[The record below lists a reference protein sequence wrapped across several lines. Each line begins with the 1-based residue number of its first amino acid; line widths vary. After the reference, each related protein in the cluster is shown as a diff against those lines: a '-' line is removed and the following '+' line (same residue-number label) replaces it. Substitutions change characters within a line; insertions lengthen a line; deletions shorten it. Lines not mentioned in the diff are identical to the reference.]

1 MEKETYLVVVSIHE
15 GRNFLSKPRHDLII
29 ECKFDG
35 ELLST
40 DPVACTH
47 NPDFTTELAWEMERK
62 ALHQHRMQRTPVKL
76 QCYVVDQLSKSK
88 QSAGYILLDLRGV
101 QTKEKPARWYSLLGK
116 TSRSKPEVRISMI
129 LEDDSVQDINSN
141 FKAQEAPPRTI
152 VPMSNG
158 EPMIAVLNAEKG
170 HFQVGVDSPDCEI
183 FILSIIVGSASN
195 LDKLVSGN
203 KLLPTTSSGFFFYY
217 TLFGSDIT
225 NDPFNDLI
233 NPTYTPERATVR
245 VRSTVS
251 MLKIYF
257 SQNSELNVHLCCGD
271 SLLGTA
277 VVPFTNLFN
286 QVKLDAL
293 ANEPIVIKDNF
304 PLNKDSVTENN
315 SILPSVNVTVS
326 LGRDDVD
333 VNPVLTSSPKKNV
346 KINEKNEVN
355 NLLNPEKNIVAC
367 ASETEDDVE
376 SIIASDLKT
385 NSKPNSLTTTD
396 THTNDANLVHHFKFS
411 INIKSVSKL
420 DLPRV
425 CNLFVKYSYPFFGS
439 SAPVMTKPVEV
450 KRNSETILPKSL
462 CIFNF
467 ACTSLSLSN
476 TFLTVPLH
484 LEVWHKDKETKD
496 VLLGTA
502 DLSLSQI
509 VKSAKEK
516 TITKLNGNDVNTIK
530 QSCNGQLP
538 VVSRTNKN
546 IALINV
552 SVSLD
557 DFGPSKEYSVPDPVK
572 PPHKSPIK
580 QVATSS
586 PQKAVVEDKPIRETD
601 EYKAAVQLE
610 LWKSEQQEIFQQ
622 RMREC
627 EVEHLKLLSEEF
639 KKRDREREM
648 LVAKR
653 VSEYQE
659 LEKQLSDT
667 ITSLE
672 KREQAV
678 SKKEAEMKR
687 LQQDFE
693 REVKS
698 HNGELEHKTKQLKSE
713 CDSKV
718 KLELDRR
725 KLLEEHNK
733 KLSSQV
739 SDLERKYES
748 LMNNFHEYK
757 NQTTRPEIRLEA
769 ELNLAKLEKSELERK
784 LESVNKSKLHYKQQW
799 GRTLRELALMKKR
812 EQEHARANLRYQQQE
827 LEMLK
832 QQVTQPSPESISLAK
847 AEQERI
853 EKMENEIRALR
864 ENVNSNNLKSNNMQ
878 TESIVIPQASS
889 INACGDAPEVM
900 MNERVARL
908 VEERNTLLKTGVYS
922 KSDRIISEL
931 DRQINECMRSG
942 SNII

>member
-15 GRNFLSKPRHDLII
+15 GRNFLSKPKHDLII

-76 QCYVVDQLSKSK
+76 QCYVVDQLTKSK

-116 TSRSKPEVRISMI
+116 TSRSKPAIRISMI
-129 LEDDSVQDINSN
+129 LEDDSVQDDNSN

-158 EPMIAVLNAEKG
+158 EPMTAVLNPEKG
-170 HFQVGVDSPDCEI
+170 HFQVGADSPDCEI
-183 FILSIIVGSASN
+183 FILSITVGSPSN

-203 KLLPTTSSGFFFYY
+203 KLLPTTSSGYFFYY

-225 NDPFNDLI
+225 NDPFHDLI
-233 NPTYTPERATVR
+233 NPSFTPERATVR

-326 LGRDDVD
+326 LGHDDVD
-333 VNPVLTSSPKKNV
+333 VGPVLTSSPKKVIKPNDL
-346 KINEKNEVN
+346 N
-355 NLLNPEKNIVAC
+355 NLPKTDKNVVAC
-367 ASETEDDVE
+367 ASETDDDVE

-385 NSKPNSLTTTD
+385 NSKPSSMTVTD
-396 THTNDANLVHHFKFS
+396 THTNNANLVHHFKFS
-411 INIKSVSKL
+411 INIKSISKL

-467 ACTSLSLSN
+467 ACTSSSLSN
-476 TFLTVPLH
+476 TFLAVPLH
-484 LEVWHKDKETKD
+484 LEVWHKDRETKD

-502 DLSLSQI
+502 DLSLSQV
-509 VKSAKEK
+509 VKAVREK
-516 TITKLNGNDVNTIK
+516 AMTKLNGNDVITIK
-530 QSCNGQLP
+530 QSCSGQLP
-538 VVSRTNKN
+538 VVSGTNKS

-557 DFGPSKEYSVPDPVK
+557 DFGPSKEYSVPDLVK
-572 PPHKSPIK
+572 PPPKSPVK
-580 QVATSS
+580 QAAT
-586 PQKAVVEDKPIRETD
+586 QRAVVEDKPIRETD
-601 EYKAAVQLE
+601 EYKTAVQLE
-610 LWKSEQQEIFQQ
+610 LWKSEQQEIFNR
-622 RMREC
+622 RMREF

-698 HNGELEHKTKQLKSE
+698 HNDELEHKTKQLKSE

-718 KLELDRR
+718 KLEMDRR
-725 KLLEEHNK
+725 RLLEEHNK
-733 KLSSQV
+733 KLSVQV
-739 SDLERKYES
+739 SDLEKKYES

-832 QQVTQPSPESISLAK
+832 QQVTQPSPESLSLAK

-853 EKMENEIRALR
+853 EKMENEIRVLR
-864 ENVNSNNLKSNNMQ
+864 ENVSASNLNKP
-878 TESIVIPQASS
+878 TESIVIPQQSS

-908 VEERNTLLKTGVYS
+908 VDERNTLLKTGVYS

-931 DRQINECMRSG
+931 DRQINECMRQG
-942 SNII
+942 ANVV